1 MQLIKQRIRVILL
14 EDKFSIPFRFNNH
27 PSAIKNSEEN
37 FPRDTIFP
45 APFLSNRTNFHNYH
59 FRLLFKITEVSRVY
73 GTFLPSIA
81 ER

>member
-27 PSAIKNSEEN
+27 LSAIKNSEEN

-45 APFLSNRTNFHNYH
+45 APFLIAQIFI
-59 FRLLFKITEVSRVY
+59 ITIFVY
-73 GTFLPSIA
+73 YSK
-81 ER
+81 